1 MIKLGMTANI
11 TAKPGRIVVGYA
23 RVSTDK
29 QDEARQLSALRE
41 HGITRRANLYVD
53 HAVSGA
59 KTSRPEFDR
68 MLAELEEGDRIVV
81 AELDRLGRNSG
92 HVILTIADLRE
103 RGIIVESIA
112 DKIDSST
119 DAGEAFMGMLA
130 IIANMER
137 RFIQRRTRSGLAEA
151 RAQGRV
157 GGRPRAL
164 NSLQAQTAIRL
175 SDEGHKVRDI
185 AKALKV
191 SEPTIYRYLAAS
203 KNA

>member
-1 MIKLGMTANI
+1 MSTEQVATGT
-11 TAKPGRIVVGYA
+11 VVGYA

-29 QDEARQLSALRE
+29 QDEARQLTALRGY
-41 HGITRRANLYVD
+41 GITKARNLYID

-68 MLAELEEGDRIVV
+68 MLHDLDPGDRVV
-81 AELDRLGRNSG
+81 VSELDRLGRNTG
-92 HVILTIADLRE
+92 HVIVTIAELRD

-112 DKIDSST
+112 DKVDSST

-130 IIANMER
+130 IFAGMER
-137 RFIQRRTRSGLAEA
+137 RFMQRRTRAGLAEA
-151 RAQGRV
+151 KAQGRT

-164 NSLQAQTAIRL
+164 DSLQAQTAVRL

-185 AKALKV
+185 ARTLKV
-191 SEPTIYRYLAAS
+191 SEPTIYRYLAAAKS
-203 KNA
+203 

>member
-1 MIKLGMTANI
+1 MTTDTTI
-11 TAKPGRIVVGYA
+11 VGYA

-29 QDEARQLSALRE
+29 QDEARQLTALRE
-41 HGITRRANLYVD
+41 YGITKQRNLYVD

-68 MLAELEEGDRIVV
+68 MLEDLEPGDRVV
-81 AELDRLGRNSG
+81 VVELDRLGRNTG
-92 HVILTIADLRE
+92 HVITTVADLRE

-112 DKIDSST
+112 DKVDSST

-130 IIANMER
+130 IIANMEK

-164 NSLQAQTAIRL
+164 DSDRASLAMRL
-175 SDEGHKVRDI
+175 SDEGKTVRSI
-185 AKALKV
+185 ASTLKV
-191 SEPTIYRYLAAS
+191 GESTVYRYLAAT
-203 KNA
+203 K

>member
-1 MIKLGMTANI
+1 MATTTGT
-11 TAKPGRIVVGYA
+11 VVGYA

-41 HGITRRANLYVD
+41 HGITKARNLYVD

-68 MLAELEEGDRIVV
+68 MLSDLEEGDKVVV

-92 HVILTIADLRE
+92 HVIITIAELRE
-103 RGIIVESIA
+103 RNIIVESVA

-151 RAQGRV
+151 KAQGRV
-157 GGRPRAL
+157 GGRPRVLDTKKAAL
-164 NSLQAQTAIRL
+164 AIRL
-175 SDEGHKVRDI
+175 SDEGEKVADI
-185 AKALKV
+185 AKTLHV
-191 SEPTIYRYLAAS
+191 SVPTIYRYLSAA
-203 KNA
+203 KA

>member
-1 MIKLGMTANI
+1 MT
-11 TAKPGRIVVGYA
+11 KPTVSTPSTGTVVGYA

-29 QDEARQLSALRE
+29 QDEARQLSALRK
-41 HGITRRANLYVD
+41 HGITKARDLYID
-53 HAVSGA
+53 HAQSGA
-59 KTSRPEFDR
+59 KTSRPEYDR
-68 MLAELEEGDRIVV
+68 MLADLEPGDRVVV

-112 DKIDSST
+112 DKVDSST

-137 RFIQRRTRSGLAEA
+137 RFIQRRTKAGLAEA

-164 NSLQAQTAIRL
+164 DTLQAQTALRM
-175 SDEGHKVRDI
+175 SDEGHKVADI
-185 AKALKV
+185 ARTLKV
-191 SEPTIYRYLAAS
+191 SAPTIYRYIAAA
-203 KNA
+203 K